1 MRYLKSPDLM
11 RFLCAGAVFCA
22 LPLWAQQE
30 PQQPTPGQAGQPE
43 MGRGGRGNELGRTD
57 TPFLPGQKW
66 RVHDINRP
74 HPPVVT
80 PADIPTMPPP
90 PDAIVLFDGKDLSK
104 WMQRAGRGR
113 GPGGGRGF
121 GQGAGGGAGQA
132 VGVGAGMPGGVG
144 AGMAA
149 TAAGAG
155 RGFSVS
161 AGGYTAPRVY
171 PMVAGG
177 SNPVGISGQGE
188 LTEPKWKVENGYFE
202 IVPRTGTL
210 ITKDKFG
217 DCQIHIEWSEP
228 PDIEGSS
235 QSRGNSG
242 VQIMDRYEIQV
253 LDPWNNPTYADGQAG
268 ALYGVS
274 PPLVNPGRKPGEW
287 NVYDIVFKAPRFDGS
302 IVVSPAYFTLFF
314 NGLLAYDHLAGLG
327 TTVDGPVPQ
336 YTPHDAEEPLSLQD
350 HGHRV
355 RFRNIWVR
363 RLTDAVDQPDK

>member
-1 MRYLKSPDLM
+1 
-11 RFLCAGAVFCA
+11 
-22 LPLWAQQE
+22 
-30 PQQPTPGQAGQPE
+30 
-43 MGRGGRGNELGRTD
+43 
-57 TPFLPGQKW
+57 
-66 RVHDINRP
+66 
-74 HPPVVT
+74 
-80 PADIPTMPPP
+80 
-90 PDAIVLFDGKDLSK
+90 
-104 WMQRAGRGR
+104 
-113 GPGGGRGF
+113 
-121 GQGAGGGAGQA
+121 
-132 VGVGAGMPGGVG
+132 
-144 AGMAA
+144 
-149 TAAGAG
+149 
-155 RGFSVS
+155 
-161 AGGYTAPRVY
+161 
-171 PMVAGG
+171 MVAGG

-235 QSRGNSG
+235 QNRGNSG
-242 VQIMDRYEIQV
+242 VQIMDRYEIQI

-302 IVVSPAYFTLFF
+302 MVVSPAYFTLFF
-314 NGLLAYDHLAGLG
+314 NGLLAYDHLAGMG

-336 YTPHDAEEPLSLQD
+336 YTPHDAEEPLTLQD

-363 RLTDAVDQPDK
+363 RLSDFDQPEK